1 MGALEGMIRIDGQW
15 RWSGALPLCPDLAR
29 SEWFGAADNARGRL
43 VLLIFRV
50 LDRVWPA

>member
-1 MGALEGMIRIDGQW
+1 MIRIDGHW
-15 RWSGALPLCPDLAR
+15 TSGGNVLCPDLAR

-50 LDRVWPA
+50 LDCLWPVR